1 MGTGYVRNDTGNNI
15 ADGNVINASDLDG
28 EFDAIVSAFNAS
40 TGHSHDGS
48 TGEGPQIDTDGIA
61 NDAVTA
67 DKIADNSVDIARLNV
82 SDGSANQFLQT
93 DGAGTLT
100 FADATLQWSVITSS
114 TTGSA
119 NRGYFVDSNTA
130 AVTLT
135 LPATP
140 SIGDTV
146 RVVDLGNA
154 SVNNITI
161 GRNSEN
167 IMGTAADLTV
177 ATDNSGFTLAY
188 SNSTYGWRLLEV

>member
-61 NDAVTA
+61 DDAVTA
-67 DKIADNSVDIARLNV
+67 AKIADNSVDIARLNV

-114 TTGSA
+114 TTGAA

-130 AVTLT
+130 AITLT
-135 LPATP
+135 LPASP

-146 RVVDLGNA
+146 RIVDLGDA
-154 SVNNITI
+154 STNNITI

>member
-40 TGHSHDGS
+40 NGHSHDGS
-48 TGEGPQIDTDGIA
+48 TGEGPQINTDGIA
-61 NDAVTA
+61 DDAVTA

-100 FADATLQWSVITSS
+100 FADATLQWSVITAN
-114 TTGSA
+114 TTGEA

-130 AVTLT
+130 AITVT
-135 LPATP
+135 LPASP
-140 SIGDTV
+140 STGDTL
-146 RVVDLGNA
+146 RIADLGNA
-154 SVNNITI
+154 STNNITI
-161 GRNSEN
+161 GRNGEKIN
-167 IMGTAADLTV
+167 GTADDLTV
-177 ATDNSGFTLAY
+177 ATDNSAFALAY